1 MAFLLRF
8 WRGQFPLGH
17 MFWLGWFL
25 PVAGGVVCILSEA
38 AWIAQWL
45 GGPVLDVFCGGVLV
59 YSLMALPPLFRSA
72 VGSVCRP
79 LYKWAIHAFAI
90 LAIAFEVAAFAAV
103 WVAQNRA

>member
-17 MFWLGWFL
+17 MFWLGWLL
-25 PVAGGVVCILSEA
+25 PVMGGILLSEA

-45 GGPVLDVFCGGVLV
+45 GKPLLGAFCGGVLV
-59 YSLMALPPLFRSA
+59 YSLVALLPLFRSA
-72 VGSVCRP
+72 ENSVCRP

-90 LAIAFEVAAFAAV
+90 LAIAFEVAAYAAL
-103 WVAQNRA
+103 WVAQIRV